1 MRSPISSEIDYKA
14 DGKQTGY
21 LRLPHS
27 VHRSAYGWIPIP
39 IVQIKNG
46 EGPTILLMAGNHGDE
61 YEGQVAV
68 TRLAK
73 DLQPE
78 MIHGRV
84 ILLPMANFPAAK
96 AGHRTSPID
105 DGNLNRSF
113 PGDPAGTVTQVIAH
127 YIESVLM
134 KMADYA
140 IDLHSG
146 GSSLHYVPTVLYGDR
161 EDEHEMADVLRLT
174 RSFAAPYALHFRRSG
189 EIVSTAAARRQG
201 TIAVTV
207 EMGGSGTVTPHAL
220 KVTRE
225 GIERVMAE
233 FGILRETN
241 LGAPGETRILRLTGK
256 HNYLYARQDGLFE
269 PAAEIGEDVTE
280 GQTAGW
286 IHQPEAPWQDA
297 EEVAFPITGT
307 ILCKRIPGRVQ
318 PGDCLFQLG
327 QDDTE

>member
-1 MRSPISSEIDYKA
+1 M
-14 DGKQTGY
+14 
-21 LRLPHS
+21 
-27 VHRSAYGWIPIP
+27 
-39 IVQIKNG
+39 
-46 EGPTILLMAGNHGDE
+46 
-61 YEGQVAV
+61 
-68 TRLAK
+68 
-73 DLQPE
+73 
-78 MIHGRV
+78 
-84 ILLPMANFPAAK
+84 
-96 AGHRTSPID
+96 
-105 DGNLNRSF
+105 
-113 PGDPAGTVTQVIAH
+113 
-127 YIESVLM
+127 
-134 KMADYA
+134 
-140 IDLHSG
+140 
-146 GSSLHYVPTVLYGDR
+146 
-161 EDEHEMADVLRLT
+161 
-174 RSFAAPYALHFRRSG
+174 
-189 EIVSTAAARRQG
+189 
-201 TIAVTV
+201 IAVTV
-207 EMGGSGTVTPHAL
+207 EMGGSGTVTPYAL